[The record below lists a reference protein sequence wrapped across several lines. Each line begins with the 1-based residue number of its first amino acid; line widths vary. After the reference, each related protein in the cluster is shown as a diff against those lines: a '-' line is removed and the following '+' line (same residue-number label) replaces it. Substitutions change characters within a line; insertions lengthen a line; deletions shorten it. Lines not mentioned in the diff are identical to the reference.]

1 MPFNSPSTDATSQ
14 RLQRI
19 RRVSRAMAWVTLA
32 GALLVPA
39 GLVALALLEPT
50 GFDDWLRGSVDA
62 SHTAVLTPATR
73 IGTLAIAS
81 IPAALAVAVL
91 LLLHKLFLGF
101 SKGAVLVPASGRIL
115 RQIGLIV
122 TVLAPLEIVLRAAA
136 SVVLSLPNPPGEREF
151 AIGIGSSDLTT
162 LIGGMLL
169 IVLGWTLEEAAS
181 VADEN
186 SRFV

>member
-1 MPFNSPSTDATSQ
+1 MTFNSPATGARNPRIQ
-14 RLQRI
+14 LI

-39 GLVALALLEPT
+39 TLMAVAAFEPT
-50 GFDDWLRGSVDA
+50 GLDDWLRNSVDA
-62 SHTAVLTPATR
+62 SGSTVLTPATR
-73 IGTLAIAS
+73 IATLAIAS
-81 IPAALAVAVL
+81 IPVVLAVAVL

-101 SKGAVLVPASGRIL
+101 SRGAVLVPASGRIL
-115 RQIGLIV
+115 RHIGLIIAI
-122 TVLAPLEIVLRAAA
+122 LAPLQIVLCTVA

-162 LIGGMLL
+162 LIAGMLL

>member
-1 MPFNSPSTDATSQ
+1 MTFNPPATGVTNS

-32 GALLVPA
+32 GALLVPVA
-39 GLVALALLEPT
+39 LVAIAAFEPT
-50 GFDDWLRGSVDA
+50 GLDDWLRSAVDA
-62 SHTAVLTPATR
+62 SNSTVLTPATR
-73 IGTLAIAS
+73 IATLAIAC
-81 IPAALAVAVL
+81 IPVLLAVAVL

-101 SKGAVLVPASGRIL
+101 SRGAVLVPASGRIL
-115 RQIGLIV
+115 RQIGLIIAI
-122 TVLAPLEIVLRAAA
+122 LAPLQIVLCAVA
-136 SVVLSLPNPPGEREF
+136 SVVLSLPNPPGEREL
-151 AIGIGSSDLTT
+151 AIGIGSDDIST
-162 LIGGMLL
+162 LIAGMLL